1 MVDILVRKKVLKIQE
16 RLGMRLGIPYGTKTI
31 PLADTQ
37 HNVIEALK
45 ELYKIGLK
53 SFVLPRELFADISH
67 HSEVYKA
74 KYAELLKIKDE
85 AKRYNIELA
94 LRHDSLSSDPDE
106 TLRIF
111 TTVASIMDC
120 RGIVIQPNFYS
131 KIMPK
136 DQALKLA
143 VYKINEITTSSGFK
157 TKLGIETT
165 GKANDV
171 GSLDDVIDI
180 VKRTHSTEPI
190 INWGYLHARERG
202 WFRTRTDFG
211 YVIKRLR
218 EGIGLPSIHNAY
230 FFFSGVGYGKDGFTG
245 HIPYE
250 KADINL
256 EHMIRECMA
265 AGVKGTLIFEDP
277 NKENFVL
284 KMMDRLAD
292 MVR

>member
-16 RLGMRLGIPYGTKTI
+16 RLGMRIGIPYGTKDI
-31 PLADTQ
+31 LADNQKST
-37 HNVIEALK
+37 IEVLK

-53 SFVLPRELFADISH
+53 SFVLPKELFANISH
-67 HSEVYKA
+67 HSEVYKVR
-74 KYAELLKIKDE
+74 YAELLKIKDE

-94 LRHDSLSSDPDE
+94 LRHDSLSSEPDE

-120 RGIVIQPNFYS
+120 RGIIIQPNFYS

-165 GKANDV
+165 GKTNDV
-171 GSLDDVIDI
+171 GSLEDVIDI
-180 VKRTHSTEPI
+180 VKRTHSTEAV
-190 INWGYLHARERG
+190 INWGHLHARERG
-202 WFRTRTDFG
+202 WLRARTDFG
-211 YVIKRLR
+211 YVIKKLR
-218 EGIGLPSIHNAY
+218 ESIGLNSIHNAY
-230 FFFSGVGYGKDGFTG
+230 FFFSGVNYGKDGFAG
-245 HIPYE
+245 HLPYE

-256 EHMIRECMA
+256 EHMIRESMS

-284 KMMDRLAD
+284 KLMDKLAD